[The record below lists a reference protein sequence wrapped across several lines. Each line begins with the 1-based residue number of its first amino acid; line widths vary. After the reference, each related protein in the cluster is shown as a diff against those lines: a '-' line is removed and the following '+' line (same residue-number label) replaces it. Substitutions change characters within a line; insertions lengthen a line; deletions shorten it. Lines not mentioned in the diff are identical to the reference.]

1 MSQIL
6 PGLSSLWSHMHNN
19 HPLLLFF
26 PSSHTVSPS
35 HPVKTTLPQY
45 LGGLDKVLT
54 NLAVGYS
61 HWVCPW
67 TFLCSGS
74 PWGSQWCLSP
84 QITTRGP
91 ITPLPMDFVLA
102 WHEVSGCSPNFHS
115 WVVCRGCS
123 APAAE
128 PWLMKP
134 IQDDLVP
141 LWKVLNCLVS
151 LAAKTGCVTQSV
163 NVKVKVNKT
172 YREIC

>member
-1 MSQIL
+1 MKSHAQQS
-6 PGLSSLWSHMHNN
+6 PTTAVLSFISYSISIPSCEN
-19 HPLLLFF
+19 HPAPIPGRPGQGAHKPSCGLQSLSLPLDFSLL
-26 PSSHTVSPS
+26 
-35 HPVKTTLPQY
+35 
-45 LGGLDKVLT
+45 
-54 NLAVGYS
+54 
-61 HWVCPW
+61 WI
-67 TFLCSGS
+67 